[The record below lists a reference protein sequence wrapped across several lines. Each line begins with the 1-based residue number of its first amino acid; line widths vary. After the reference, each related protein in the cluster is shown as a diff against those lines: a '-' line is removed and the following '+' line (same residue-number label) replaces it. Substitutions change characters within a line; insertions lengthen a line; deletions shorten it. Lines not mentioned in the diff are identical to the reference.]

1 MKPYLIFDY
10 DGTLVNSKEMWLS
23 AFKEVMKKFGH
34 EMRNEDIKARM
45 GPKTKEMIALC
56 LPENEKQ
63 KAELGK
69 EMIDQIVSS
78 EKGLK
83 LVNLCSNALETI
95 TALKKKGYKMSL
107 VTNSDAA
114 FVFASL
120 KRFQIQDG
128 FWDLIITAD
137 DPFAKKE
144 DSFKFLTE
152 ALELNNGIV
161 YIADKASDAALAKN
175 AGVKSVII
183 ASAHSWDSEE
193 KIMAAR
199 PDFLI
204 HDLKELPKLL
214 TKSL

>member
-10 DGTLVNSKEMWLS
+10 DGTLVNSKQMWLE

-34 EMRNEDIKARM
+34 PMQDGDIKARM
-45 GPKTKEMIALC
+45 GPKTKDMIALC
-56 LPENEKQ
+56 LPENEKE
-63 KAELGK
+63 KAEQGK
-69 EMIDQIVSS
+69 ELIDKIVSS
-78 EKGLK
+78 EQGLK
-83 LVNLCSNALETI
+83 IVNLTANAKETLEQ
-95 TALKKKGYKMSL
+95 LKKNGYKMSL

-120 KRFQIQDG
+120 SRFGING

-144 DSFKFLTE
+144 EAFKFLIET
-152 ALELNNGIV
+152 LGLNNGIIYV
-161 YIADKASDAALAKN
+161 ADKASDAVLARN
-175 AGVKSVII
+175 ANIKSII
-183 ASAHSWDSEE
+183 VASPHAWDSEE
-193 KIMAAR
+193 KIMAAQ

-204 HDLKELPKLL
+204 HDLKELTKLL